1 MNIFK
6 FINVKL
12 FILSLLIGLF
22 AVYIFMP
29 DMRIIRVYPTPEN
42 VSILQYK
49 DQTDTCF
56 SLKQTEVSC
65 SEHKDNITKIPIQS

>member
-6 FINVKL
+6 YINVKL

-22 AVYIFMP
+22 AVYLFMP
-29 DMRIIRVYPTPEN
+29 DMRIIKVYPTPEN
-42 VSILQYK
+42 VSLLQYK

-56 SLKQTEVSC
+56 SLKQQEVQCPENENEIS
-65 SEHKDNITKIPIQS
+65 KIPAQS

>member
-6 FINVKL
+6 FINAKL

-42 VSILQYK
+42 VTILQYK

-65 SEHKDNITKIPIQS
+65 TDNADAITKVPFQS

>member
-56 SLKQTEVSC
+56 SLNHTEVSC
-65 SEHKDNITKIPIQS
+65 SEYKDDITKIPIQS

>member
-12 FILSLLIGLF
+12 FLLSLFIGLF
-22 AVYIFMP
+22 AVYLFMP

-56 SLKQTEVSC
+56 SIKQSEVTC
-65 SEHKDNITKIPIQS
+65 PTNENEITKIPVQS